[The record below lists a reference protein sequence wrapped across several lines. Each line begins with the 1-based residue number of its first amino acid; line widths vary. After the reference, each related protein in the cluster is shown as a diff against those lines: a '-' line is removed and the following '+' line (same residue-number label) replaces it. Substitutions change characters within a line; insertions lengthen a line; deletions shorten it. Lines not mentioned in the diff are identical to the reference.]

1 MNFNSLCAERIKF
14 ERTRLSLTQA
24 QAAMICGVSREMWGK
39 YERGQAVP
47 GGEVLFSFA
56 EAGAD
61 IQYIL
66 LGEVRL
72 TANQEEKNL
81 LENYRAMDKAA
92 QLNMQAVSAAFAQ
105 ANMKKDEI
113 LKDGSSE

>member
-1 MNFNSLCAERIKF
+1 MNFNSLCAERIKH
-14 ERTRLSLTQA
+14 ERTRLNLTQA

-39 YERGQAVP
+39 YERSKAIP
-47 GGEVLFSFA
+47 GGDVLFSFA

-72 TANQEEKNL
+72 TANQEEKAL

-92 QLNMQAVSAAFAQ
+92 QLNMQTVSATFAQ
-105 ANMKKDEI
+105 ANLIKNS
-113 LKDGSSE
+113 LKDGTSE

>member
-1 MNFNSLCAERIKF
+1 MNFNSLCAERIKN

-47 GGEVLFSFA
+47 GGDVLFSFA

-66 LGEVRL
+66 LGESRL
-72 TANQEEKNL
+72 TTNQEEKAL

-92 QLNMQAVSAAFAQ
+92 QLNLQTVSATFAQ
-105 ANMKKDEI
+105 ANLIKNKA
-113 LKDGSSE
+113 KDGTNE

>member
-1 MNFNSLCAERIKF
+1 MVGIGVRIREERK
-14 ERTRLSLTQA
+14 RLKLNLTQA
-24 QAAMICGVSREMWGK
+24 QAAMICGISREMWGK
-39 YERGQAVP
+39 YERGQAMP
-47 GGEVLFSFA
+47 GGDVLPSFA

-72 TANQEEKNL
+72 TENQEEKAL
-81 LENYRAMDKAA
+81 LENYRAMNEAA
-92 QLNMQAVSAAFAQ
+92 RLNMQAVSAAFAQ
-105 ANMKKDEI
+105 ANLNKDD

>member
-1 MNFNSLCAERIKF
+1 MVGIGVRIREERK
-14 ERTRLSLTQA
+14 RLKLNLTQA
-24 QAAMICGVSREMWGK
+24 QAAMICGISREMWGK
-39 YERGQAVP
+39 YERGQAMP
-47 GGEVLFSFA
+47 GGDVLFSFA

-72 TANQEEKNL
+72 TENQEEKAL
-81 LENYRAMDKAA
+81 LENYRAMNEAA
-92 QLNMQAVSAAFAQ
+92 RLNMQAVSAAFAQ
-105 ANMKKDEI
+105 ANLNKDD

>member
-1 MNFNSLCAERIKF
+1 MNFNSLCAERIKN

-66 LGEVRL
+66 LGESRL
-72 TANQEEKNL
+72 TTNQEEKAL

-92 QLNMQAVSAAFAQ
+92 QLNLQTVSATFAQ
-105 ANMKKDEI
+105 ANLIRNKA
-113 LKDGSSE
+113 KDGTNE